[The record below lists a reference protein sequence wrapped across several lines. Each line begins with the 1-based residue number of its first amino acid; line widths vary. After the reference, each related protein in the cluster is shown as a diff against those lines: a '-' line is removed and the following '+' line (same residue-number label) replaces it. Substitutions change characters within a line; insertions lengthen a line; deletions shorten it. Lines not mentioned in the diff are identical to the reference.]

1 MGESMT
7 DVRGRV
13 LVTGA
18 TGFVGRACVDGLLRR
33 GYAVRRVLRVPSAPL
48 ADVEDVVVGDL
59 VDVVDWSGVMQGID
73 VVVHLAARV
82 HVMRETVAD
91 PRAAFY
97 RINVDA
103 TRRLA
108 EGAAR
113 AGVRRFV
120 FLSSVK
126 VQGECSRGR
135 PLTERDPPAPEGSYG
150 ESKRD
155 AEVMLADIMATTGL
169 EVVMLRS
176 PLVYGPGVGG
186 NVQTLMRAVE
196 RGLPLPFGAVD
207 NRRSFIA
214 VRNLVDAIVCVCAT
228 DRRLRSTYV
237 VSDGIVFSTPQLIR
251 LLAEGIG
258 RPPRLVSVPV
268 PWLKVLAGWIGQRDA
283 MQRLLGSF
291 EIDDAAFRHD
301 LGWHPP
307 VAPGPELVATGRW
320 FAGRA

>member
-1 MGESMT
+1 MT

-18 TGFVGRACVDGLLRR
+18 TGFVGRACIDGFLRR

-48 ADVEDVVVGDL
+48 AHVEDMVVGDL

-73 VVVHLAARV
+73 AVVHLAARV

-91 PRAAFY
+91 PRTAFY
-97 RINVDA
+97 RINVDV
-103 TRRLA
+103 TQRLA
-108 EGAAR
+108 EAAAR

-135 PLTERDPPAPEGSYG
+135 PLTALDPPAPEGLYG

-155 AEVMLADIMATTGL
+155 AEVVLANITATTEL
-169 EVVMLRS
+169 EVVSLRP

-186 NVQTLMRAVE
+186 NLITLMRAVE

-207 NRRSFIA
+207 NHRSFIA
-214 VRNLVDAIVCVCAT
+214 VRNLVDAIVSVCGTARPLANIYT
-228 DRRLRSTYV
+228 
-237 VSDGIVFSTPQLIR
+237 VSDGVAFSTPQLIR

-258 RPPRLVSVPV
+258 RKPRLVSVPV
-268 PWLKVLAGWIGQRDA
+268 PWLMALAGWFGQRDA
-283 MQRLLGSF
+283 MQRLTGSF
-291 EIDDAAFRHD
+291 EIDDTAFRHD

-307 VAPGPELVATGRW
+307 VAPGPEIVATGRW
-320 FAGRA
+320 FAGRG